1 MVTYISSISIA
12 KNIFKDITIRL
23 PSFWNHRLTMFN
35 YNFNLQSKSIRSM
48 KRCTH
53 IHSFSL
59 MFRYTTCA
67 NNIQK
72 IKKRDTRDKKQK
84 GAYVDRTRGCL
95 ADPTSFVVTLTNFT
109 LNYYHRLSTG
119 PCRIAASFAA
129 DVVKIS
135 MRCPS
140 EWRFS
145 AQPPWNSDHT
155 IPNERPSLLPS
166 FRFSILLRLDRQ
178 DLGTIRGRTVWI
190 TKQDSRIRQFG

>member
-1 MVTYISSISIA
+1 MLTIILKPSSYA
-12 KNIFKDITIRL
+12 QLQLQLTIKID
-23 PSFWNHRLTMFN
+23 SFDEEMHAYPRW
-35 YNFNLQSKSIRSM
+35 SIRFHLCFVTRRVQM
-48 KRCTH
+48 H
-53 IHSFSL
+53 
-59 MFRYTTCA
+59 
-67 NNIQK
+67 NIQK

-166 FRFSILLRLDRQ
+166 FRSSILLRLDQ
-178 DLGTIRGRTVWI
+178 DLGTIHGRTVWI
-190 TKQDSRIRQFG
+190 TKQDSWIRQFG